1 MAIFRFLSITI
12 ISFLL
17 LSPLVKRTVETVE
30 KPVIVIAQDNSSS
43 VISGKDSVYM
53 RTDYPAQI
61 SSLEKELRKKFEV
74 ASYSFGEKLTTSIK
88 TDFRERE
95 TDISELIDEINSRF
109 SNRNI
114 GAVIIA
120 SDGIYNKGANPFY
133 AANVLKCPVYTIPLG
148 DTITNRD
155 ISIQKVNYNRTVYVG
170 DKFPVEI
177 NVRADK
183 CEGSSSDL
191 TVRKGD
197 QVLFTKKLFFPSE
210 MSLQKVNLFLDAKEK
225 GIHRYTISVSP
236 VSGEVSKVNNIQDIF
251 IEVSETRQKIVIL
264 YQAPHPDVAAL
275 RSALESSLKFDVEQM
290 KVDEFNQP
298 PEKYDLV
305 ILYQLPSVAGFPN
318 LGKLLASNTSL
329 LFCLGSQTDINGF
342 NNLKTGLEIT
352 AAKQTCI
359 ESVPQWND
367 AFALFTMDRNLLD
380 VISEF
385 PPLLTP
391 YGNYQFSP
399 ASDVLLYQKIGNV
412 QSRLPLILFLQ
423 TTGKK
428 TGIIAG
434 ENLWKW
440 RLSDYL
446 QKGNHDVF
454 NELLNK
460 IAQFLSVK
468 ADKSFFRVK
477 CNNKFLE
484 NEPVEIEAEL
494 YNESYELI
502 NDPDVNLTITD
513 DQGKKYPYTFGKS
526 DKAYFLNA
534 GTFPPGAYG
543 YTASAKVGNNFYQ
556 KKGEFIVTQ
565 LNVELLNT
573 TADHNLLYRIAKA
586 HEGEMV
592 YPKDM
597 QHLAELIS
605 KREDIKPIAY
615 TQKRFADLAG
625 NFWVFLLILAF
636 ISAEWFIRKRSGI
649 Y

>member
-1 MAIFRFLSITI
+1 M
-12 ISFLL
+12 
-17 LSPLVKRTVETVE
+17 
-30 KPVIVIAQDNSSS
+30 
-43 VISGKDSVYM
+43 
-53 RTDYPAQI
+53 
-61 SSLEKELRKKFEV
+61 
-74 ASYSFGEKLTTSIK
+74 
-88 TDFRERE
+88 
-95 TDISELIDEINSRF
+95 
-109 SNRNI
+109 
-114 GAVIIA
+114 
-120 SDGIYNKGANPFY
+120 
-133 AANVLKCPVYTIPLG
+133 
-148 DTITNRD
+148 
-155 ISIQKVNYNRTVYVG
+155 
-170 DKFPVEI
+170 
-177 NVRADK
+177 
-183 CEGSSSDL
+183 
-191 TVRKGD
+191 
-197 QVLFTKKLFFPSE
+197 
-210 MSLQKVNLFLDAKEK
+210 
-225 GIHRYTISVSP
+225 
-236 VSGEVSKVNNIQDIF
+236 
-251 IEVSETRQKIVIL
+251 
-264 YQAPHPDVAAL
+264 
-275 RSALESSLKFDVEQM
+275 
-290 KVDEFNQP
+290 
-298 PEKYDLV
+298 
-305 ILYQLPSVAGFPN
+305 
-318 LGKLLASNTSL
+318 
-329 LFCLGSQTDINGF
+329 
-342 NNLKTGLEIT
+342 
-352 AAKQTCI
+352 
-359 ESVPQWND
+359 
-367 AFALFTMDRNLLD
+367 
-380 VISEF
+380 
-385 PPLLTP
+385 
-391 YGNYQFSP
+391 
-399 ASDVLLYQKIGNV
+399 
-412 QSRLPLILFLQ
+412 ILFLQ